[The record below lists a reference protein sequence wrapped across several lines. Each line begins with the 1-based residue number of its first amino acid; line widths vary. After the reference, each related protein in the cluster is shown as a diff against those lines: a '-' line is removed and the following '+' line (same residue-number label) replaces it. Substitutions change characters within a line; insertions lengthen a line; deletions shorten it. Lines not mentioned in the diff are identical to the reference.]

1 MLFISTLSQQYL
13 ADIYVQTT
21 IISCYPLWCLM
32 RFVGLAIPLFHNDPK
47 FENENFRKLTL
58 SLTQLIKDQYQLCS
72 VNKIKL
78 KSTESNLKIHKEEW
92 QKATLSELQ
101 THPNQN
107 QKRLSN
113 IRQEKGVSNWLTVY
127 PIGDQG

>member
-1 MLFISTLSQQYL
+1 
-13 ADIYVQTT
+13 
-21 IISCYPLWCLM
+21 M

-78 KSTESNLKIHKEEW
+78 KSTESNLKIYKEE
-92 QKATLSELQ
+92 
-101 THPNQN
+101 
-107 QKRLSN
+107 
-113 IRQEKGVSNWLTVY
+113 
-127 PIGDQG
+127 